1 MLVAIVLVVVL
12 PFTLP
17 FLILA
22 CSVLQPLLKYAGVT
36 KVCGLEVDDMF
47 MIIVGFVDFMQT
59 LVLIPLGLVVVFSSA
74 GPEDILVNVVAVQ
87 IFANLDDEVVRA
99 FANPGKFKY
108 EALETYCEKAK
119 EEEEE
124 VNEELEEWKGTI
136 EARGMPVAAKGL
148 LASIF
153 VALAAYVAYASI
165 PDFEANVHVRAR
177 HHAARAAALRHDQH
191 GADLHLGRAR
201 QRVPGADRREASQPD
216 HVHRV
221 RALRVPARRAA
232 RAARLRPVPEQR
244 AQAVLRHQRVR
255 AARRRADRR
264 AADDRALPARDHHH
278 HRGRLRDRRVYLLCR
293 RARLRDARRRVR
305 RRLLRPQRAED
316 RGPRD
321 VLREGPPGDEAEADR
336 GRPAPGSPD
345 TARRRPQNALRRARR
360 GLPRARLAMTTVARP
375 HVGMRSA
382 GVRPSLI

>member
-22 CSVLQPLLKYAGVT
+22 CSLLQPLLKYAGVT

-124 VNEELEEWKGTI
+124 VNEELEEWRGNI
-136 EARGMPVAAKGL
+136 EARAMPVAAKGL

-165 PDFEANVHVRAR
+165 PDFEANMHVLLPFKAGMCALVIMQLVPQLYGTTNTALTFISVAR
-177 HHAARAAALRHDQH
+177 GNVYQELTD
-191 GADLHLGRAR
+191 
-201 QRVPGADRREASQPD
+201 E
-216 HVHRV
+216 
-221 RALRVPARRAA
+221 
-232 RAARLRPVPEQR
+232 RPVSRTMLIAFALFVILPF
-244 AQAVLRHQRVR
+244 ALPILLVFGPCLNSVLKRCFGINEFGLLVVGLIDVLQTIVLFPL
-255 AARRRADRR
+255 AIIIII
-264 AADDRALPARDHHH
+264 AADCATDVYIYFVVVLVFATLDDEFVGAFSDPNAQKIEALETYCEKIGKEPPKPAAVADDPHPGHPTRPGVGTKQRFVVH
-278 HRGRLRDRRVYLLCR
+278 
-293 RARLRDARRRVR
+293 DAGFH
-305 RRLLRPQRAED
+305 PH
-316 RGPRD
+316 
-321 VLREGPPGDEAEADR
+321 
-336 GRPAPGSPD
+336 GS
-345 TARRRPQNALRRARR
+345 Q
-360 GLPRARLAMTTVARP
+360 
-375 HVGMRSA
+375 
-382 GVRPSLI
+382 